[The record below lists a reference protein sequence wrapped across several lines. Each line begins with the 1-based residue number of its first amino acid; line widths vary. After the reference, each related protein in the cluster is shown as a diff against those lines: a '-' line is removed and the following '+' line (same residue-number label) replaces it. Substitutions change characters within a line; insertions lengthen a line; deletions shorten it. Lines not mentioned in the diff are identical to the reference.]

1 MRKWGVLV
9 SIIYA
14 VIVVGLLIPVA
25 VLLAGPPDLRELAK
39 GLAAAYQ
46 EWLVWVP
53 VVIVLGGQALLL
65 FLSVDTSQKRPEAR
79 SHIFLSCLA
88 GTVLTALLTFAAI
101 GCIGFAVQ
109 GEKFG
114 EGAFA
119 SPFLFFGIA
128 WAFRGIV
135 FCFFLRNSSTVVNQI
150 VSWRLWSPALALS
163 PASLSCPFPL
173 DQASCFC
180 TGTGHLRPSFLYFAG
195 KQKRR
200 PHPREAPFLFH
211 FKNSR

>member
-1 MRKWGVLV
+1 
-9 SIIYA
+9 
-14 VIVVGLLIPVA
+14 
-25 VLLAGPPDLRELAK
+25 
-39 GLAAAYQ
+39 
-46 EWLVWVP
+46 
-53 VVIVLGGQALLL
+53 
-65 FLSVDTSQKRPEAR
+65 
-79 SHIFLSCLA
+79 
-88 GTVLTALLTFAAI
+88 
-101 GCIGFAVQ
+101 
-109 GEKFG
+109 
-114 EGAFA
+114 
-119 SPFLFFGIA
+119 PFLFFGIA

-211 FKNSR
+211 FKNSPNLILTRHRIPTVFPRGHGDNDVFAFLVIGFGHFEYQFVLVQTELCGFTDGQQRRMFVVFR